1 MVSIINLYAELP
13 KGKSKR
19 CLRSSA
25 MLRLPPC
32 DACSWVGVGQRQPAD
47 LCIFIFNILHI
58 RYIYIYH
65 IDMVEYTSGFII
77 HIIYIYHIDSLY
89 ICIYISYKSHTVYI

>member
-1 MVSIINLYAELP
+1 MLNCQ
-13 KGKSKR
+13 KGRVNVASGHPQCFDCR
-19 CLRSSA
+19 PA
-25 MLRLPPC
+25 MLVPGLALGNVNRRICVYLY
-32 DACSWVGVGQRQPAD
+32 S
-47 LCIFIFNILHI
+47 IFYISA
-58 RYIYIYH
+58 IYIYH